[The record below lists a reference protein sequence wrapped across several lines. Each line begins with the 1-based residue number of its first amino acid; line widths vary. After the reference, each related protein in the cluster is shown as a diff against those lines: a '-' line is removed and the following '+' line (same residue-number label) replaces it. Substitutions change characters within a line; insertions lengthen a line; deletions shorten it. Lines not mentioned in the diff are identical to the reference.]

1 MAKAKQLKSGR
12 WRVQYYK
19 GKKLDG
25 KPDYGSATF
34 ETEIEAN
41 IFALQH
47 KKHHKEVSH
56 NPANMTLTE
65 AIDRYIESNDAI
77 LSPSTIR
84 EYRQEQRNWLQG
96 IMNTKLNR
104 LTQEMI
110 QKVINHESRTHAPKT
125 VRNMHGLLSTVLREY
140 YPEFRLNTK
149 LPPKDK
155 REIVIPE
162 IDTVMR
168 IIGAAKGTYL
178 EAPVLLAVCLGLRR
192 SEILGL
198 KWDCIDLKN
207 KMIKIKKAKVLGEDN
222 KMIEKNPKSYAGNRG
237 INIPNI
243 LVTALKKHPKDGEYL
258 INITGCA
265 MYKRFSSLLKKHDIP
280 HIRFHDLRHINASV
294 MLKLNVPNKYAAERM
309 GHSTEDMLKSVYQH
323 TLLNEKKKID
333 TKVNAY
339 LDRKFK

>member
-1 MAKAKQLKSGR
+1 
-12 WRVQYYK
+12 
-19 GKKLDG
+19 
-25 KPDYGSATF
+25 
-34 ETEIEAN
+34 
-41 IFALQH
+41 
-47 KKHHKEVSH
+47 
-56 NPANMTLTE
+56 
-65 AIDRYIESNDAI
+65 
-77 LSPSTIR
+77 
-84 EYRQEQRNWLQG
+84 
-96 IMNTKLNR
+96 
-104 LTQEMI
+104 
-110 QKVINHESRTHAPKT
+110 
-125 VRNMHGLLSTVLREY
+125 
-140 YPEFRLNTK
+140 
-149 LPPKDK
+149 
-155 REIVIPE
+155 
-162 IDTVMR
+162 MR

-243 LVTALKKHPKDGEYL
+243 LADALKKHPKDGEYL

>member
-19 GKKLDG
+19 GKKPDG
-25 KPDYGSATF
+25 RPDYGSATF

-41 IFALQH
+41 IFALQY
-47 KKHHKEVSH
+47 KKHNREITH

-65 AIDRYIESNDAI
+65 AIDRYIESNNAI

-96 IMNTKLNR
+96 LMNTKLNR

-110 QKVINHESRTHAPKT
+110 QRAINEEARKHAPKT
-125 VRNMHGLLSTVLREY
+125 VRNMHGLLSTMLREY
-140 YPEFRLNTK
+140 HPEFRLNTK
-149 LPPKDK
+149 LPPKEK

-162 IDTVMR
+162 IETVIQ
-168 IIGAAKGTYL
+168 IISAAKGTYL
-178 EAPVLLAVCLGLRR
+178 EVPVLLAVCLGLRR

-207 KMIKIKKAKVLGEDN
+207 KTIKIKKAIVLDEN
-222 KMIEKNPKSYAGNRG
+222 NSQIEKNPKSYAGNRG
-237 INIPNI
+237 IDIPNI
-243 LVTALKKHPKDGEYL
+243 LADALKKHPKDGDYV
-258 INITGCA
+258 ISITGCA
-265 MYKRFSSLLKKHDIP
+265 MYKRFISLLKKNDIP
-280 HIRFHDLRHINASV
+280 LLRFHDLRHVNASV
-294 MLKLNVPNKYAAERM
+294 MLKLNIPNRYAAERM

-323 TLLNEKKKID
+323 TLKTEKKKID
-333 TKVNAY
+333 TKVNAFF
-339 LDRKFK
+339 DKKFK